1 MVSLNDRDG
10 VSAYAHYRPFWLSPR
25 QVIII
30 PVAHKY
36 DEYANS
42 LQKQLWDNGIIAE
55 VDAGENTLP
64 KKIRNAEIG
73 QHNFIFVVGQE
84 EVDGSSVNVR
94 NRDDAGSKAKTPTV
108 PFSDVLAQMIRLR
121 DEKRLENKLVA

>member
-1 MVSLNDRDG
+1 MSKLTR
-10 VSAYAHYRPFWLSPR
+10 HRPFWLSPR

-36 DEYANS
+36 DDYAQS
-42 LQKQLWDNGIIAE
+42 LQKQLWDNGIISE

-84 EVDGSSVNVR
+84 EVDGKSVNVR

-108 PFSDVLAQMIRLR
+108 PFDDVLQQMVRLK
-121 DEKRLENKLVA
+121 DEKRLENRLL